1 METYSAETGL
11 APVPSFPLVRSRYGT
26 RRMDIFGSE
35 AATPGGRA
43 ATGSSR
49 YSFRSS
55 SLIGTDAQKY
65 ENVLLSGIISLRNR
79 SANWRTLSL
88 ERSTWAGIQCCSHSS
103 PRSTSVSQLQPPR
116 DHDGNIIGG
125 RSALRE
131 GVHRAMHL
139 LNDFSR
145 RTFPHGSD

>member
-1 METYSAETGL
+1 ME
-11 APVPSFPLVRSRYGT
+11 
-26 RRMDIFGSE
+26 IFGSA

-55 SLIGTDAQKY
+55 SLIGTEAQKY

-103 PRSTSVSQLQPPR
+103 PQVPGRRLQSPG
-116 DHDGNIIGG
+116 DDDGNIVGG
-125 RSALRE
+125 RGA
-131 GVHRAMHL
+131 
-139 LNDFSR
+139 
-145 RTFPHGSD
+145 

>member
-1 METYSAETGL
+1 ME
-11 APVPSFPLVRSRYGT
+11 
-26 RRMDIFGSE
+26 IFGSA

-55 SLIGTDAQKY
+55 WLSGTEAQKY
-65 ENVLLSGIISLRNR
+65 DNVLLSWIRSLQNR

-103 PRSTSVSQLQPPR
+103 PRSALYCTTGIHLQPPG

-125 RSALRE
+125 RGALRE
-131 GVHRAMHL
+131 GMYRTMH
-139 LNDFSR
+139 
-145 RTFPHGSD
+145 